1 MSNPAGRHETGGGVR
16 AQRADARAN
25 RARILDVAEEV
36 FGQGGESA
44 STEEVARL
52 AGVGIAT
59 VFRHF
64 PTKAALLGAVLTRR
78 FDRLR
83 EQAEAL
89 LNAADPGPAFV
100 GFFRYLVADA
110 PAKIGLAEALL
121 DAGGD
126 DSEAAQASTEL
137 RRAFGALLRRAQQ
150 AGVIRDD
157 VELPEVY
164 ALLVGIS
171 RAAAHEH
178 LDEEVTAR
186 MLTIVF
192 DGLAPRPNR
201 ARLSTPKRGRVPEPA
216 APQRPGRPGS
226 SPGPPRLSAGT
237 RTRPRSGRRR
247 TGPG

>member
-1 MSNPAGRHETGGGVR
+1 MTTPASRRENGGGVR

-36 FGQGGESA
+36 FGEGGESA

-64 PTKAALLGAVLTRR
+64 PTKSALLEAVLTRR

-89 LNAADPGPAFV
+89 LDAPDPGQAFA

-110 PAKIGLAEALL
+110 PAKIGIAEALVE
-121 DAGGD
+121 AGGD
-126 DSEAAQASTEL
+126 GDGGEAARASAGL
-137 RRAFGALLRRAQQ
+137 RHAFGALLKRARQ

-157 VELPEVY
+157 AELAEVY
-164 ALLVGIS
+164 ALLVS
-171 RAAAHEH
+171 VSQAAARHH
-178 LDEEVTAR
+178 LDEQVTTR
-186 MLTIVF
+186 MLTIIF
-192 DGLAPRPNR
+192 DGLAPDP
-201 ARLSTPKRGRVPEPA
+201 
-216 APQRPGRPGS
+216 
-226 SPGPPRLSAGT
+226 
-237 RTRPRSGRRR
+237 
-247 TGPG
+247 